1 MQMTGLNS
9 EQDKI
14 ISISCFVT
22 NAQLE
27 LADLHGWDTII
38 HHDKTTLDGMDGWC
52 VQTHGNS
59 GLTAASI
66 ASTTTPQQ
74 ASDGL
79 LEYVQRFVP
88 RSRMGLLAGNSVH
101 CDKEFL
107 RKPPYNQV
115 LDYLNYRIFDVSS
128 IKEAARR
135 WAPRET
141 LKEVPVKKGLH
152 QARDDIL
159 ESIEEARFYR
169 KQFFLEKK

>member
-1 MQMTGLNS
+1 MTGLDS
-9 EQDKI
+9 VGDKI
-14 ISISCFVT
+14 ISISCFIT
-22 NAQLE
+22 DAQLE
-27 LADLHGWDTII
+27 LLDDYGWDIII
-38 HHDKTTLDGMDGWC
+38 HHDKATLDRMDEWC
-52 VQTHGNS
+52 IQTHGNS

-79 LEYVQRFVP
+79 LEYIKKFVTRP
-88 RSRMGLLAGNSVH
+88 RMGLLAGNSVH

-107 RKPPYNQV
+107 RKRPYSQV
-115 LDYLNYRIFDVSS
+115 LDYLNYRILDVSS

-135 WAPRET
+135 WTSPET
-141 LKEVPVKKGLH
+141 LKQVPAKKGLH

-169 KQFFLEKK
+169 NRFFVEKK